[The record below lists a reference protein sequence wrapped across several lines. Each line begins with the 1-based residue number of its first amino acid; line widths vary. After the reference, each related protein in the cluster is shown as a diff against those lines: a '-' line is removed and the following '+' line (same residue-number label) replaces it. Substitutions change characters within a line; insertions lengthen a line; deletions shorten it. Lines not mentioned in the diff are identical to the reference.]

1 MRAFDKSS
9 LLEYRRIVVQRSTA
23 PVANSFQKWI
33 EGLKVTVFSKTYCSE
48 YATRSTRSAILT
60 ILRLSCHRGL
70 SFRHAELNCLQQL
83 VAQCDKM
90 HSTQRARTW
99 TVGQIYRAVRG
110 PCQTKIGITTAISIS
125 SLYHPHLRILDYF
138 YWNPSRKHS
147 YHHP

>member
-9 LLEYRRIVVQRSTA
+9 LLEYRRIAVQRSTA

-90 HSTQRARTW
+90 HSTQNVNRWANLSGSSRTVPNED
-99 TVGQIYRAVRG
+99 TYYNCNLDI
-110 PCQTKIGITTAISIS
+110 K
-125 SLYHPHLRILDYF
+125 SLSPPFTNFGLFLLKSF
-138 YWNPSRKHS
+138 QKA
-147 YHHP
+147 